1 MKKMN
6 NTKTNHTK
14 TNTLKTKQKCYFPL
28 LFSLLP
34 ALLFNNSWAYPA
46 NVPKQSEIKTLNEH
60 GDRIYN
66 ILAAETASLRG
77 DFKTAIAHYQSIKNS
92 QQDPLVLERIMNLAF
107 QNKNEEQFE
116 RIAAQW
122 VKIDGQNTT
131 ALEALAVTQIKNK
144 NIDGAILSLSQL
156 INQLQNKNE
165 NAYGFIFSG
174 LKDFVGTPELIQ
186 IFDKLGALDPQ
197 KNGMGYFFAASI
209 AADDNQTNDALRLI
223 EKAILLN
230 DKNIEFIQLKAQLLW
245 RNNQIIDALNLLST
259 RYHTL
264 AQDDPNKLASG
275 IIYAKFLLQNFE
287 YDKASALLQD
297 INNTLPKQIDVL
309 SLLFLTALD
318 LQNYEDAQKLIPDI
332 LLFDPVKATF
342 YQADLYKKQGQ
353 YEKLRS
359 VLLQLNDSKSAMSRQ
374 LGIAESFLAEKN
386 LLMFTAQL
394 DALRGR
400 FPDNQQSL
408 YLQQAALLEK
418 YEYNQEAYLLNSL
431 LIQYYPDLK
440 GLQTSKAMLAL
451 KLGRFDEFESIFNT
465 QLEKTPNDANLLNG
479 LGYTIFEQEK
489 TALYPKAQKMMEK
502 AYALVPDNIA
512 VIDSMGWMYY
522 QLGEYEKALDYL
534 TIAFNQMKEPDV
546 IVHYLAALIKNNRRP
561 EAEQLFSILEKIHP
575 GNSQILWF
583 KDKILSVK

>member
-1 MKKMN
+1 MKKTN
-6 NTKTNHTK
+6 NTKINHTK
-14 TNTLKTKQKCYFPL
+14 TNTLKTKPKSYLNIL
-28 LFSLLP
+28 LSLLP
-34 ALLFNNSWAYPA
+34 AFLFNNSLAYPA
-46 NVPKQSEIKTLNEH
+46 STVQQPEIKVLNEH

-77 DFKTAIAHYQSIKNS
+77 DYKSAIAYYQSIKNS
-92 QQDPLVLERIMNLAF
+92 QQDPLVLERIINLAF

-116 RIAAQW
+116 RIAEQW
-122 VKIDGQNTT
+122 VKIDGENTT

-144 NIDGAILSLSQL
+144 NIDGAIISLSQL

-165 NAYGFIFSG
+165 NAYGFVFSG
-174 LKDFVGTPELIQ
+174 LKDFVTTPDLIQ
-186 IFDKLGALDPQ
+186 IFDKLGTLDPK
-197 KNGMGYFFAASI
+197 KNGLGYFFAASI
-209 AADDNQTNDALRLI
+209 AADDNQINEALNLI

-245 RNNQIIDALNLLST
+245 RNNQITEALDLLNT
-259 RYHTL
+259 RYYSL
-264 AQDDPNKLASG
+264 PQDDPNKLASG

-287 YDKASALLQD
+287 YDKANLLLQD
-297 INNTLPKQIDVL
+297 INDTLPKQIDVL
-309 SLLFLTALD
+309 SLLFLTAYD
-318 LQNYEDAQKLIPDI
+318 LQNYETAQKLIPDI
-332 LLFDPVKATF
+332 VLFDPIKAAF
-342 YQADLYKKQGQ
+342 YQADLYRKQGQ
-353 YEKLRS
+353 HEKLRNT
-359 VLLQLNDSKSAMSRQ
+359 LLQLNDSKSILSRQ

-400 FPDNQQSL
+400 FPDNQQNL
-408 YLQQAALLEK
+408 YLQQATLLEK

-431 LIQYYPDLK
+431 LIQYYPNIKELH
-440 GLQTSKAMLAL
+440 TRKAMLAL
-451 KLGRFDEFESIFNT
+451 KLGRFDEFESIFKM

-489 TALYPKAQKMMEK
+489 TALYPSAQKMVEK
-502 AYALVPDNIA
+502 ANALVPDNIA

-561 EAEQLFSILEKIHP
+561 EAEQLFKILEKIHP
-575 GNSQILWF
+575 NNSQVVWF
-583 KDKILSVK
+583 KDKILLK